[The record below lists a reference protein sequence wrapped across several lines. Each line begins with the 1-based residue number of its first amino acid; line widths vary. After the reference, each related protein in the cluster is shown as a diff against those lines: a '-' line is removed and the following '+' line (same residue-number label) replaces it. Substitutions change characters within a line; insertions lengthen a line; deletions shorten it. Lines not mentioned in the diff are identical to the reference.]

1 MWPPLGGGLAQIP
14 GMLRFGFETLA
25 LVGAAIVLFG
35 LLLRQSAAD
44 VTGMILTGV
53 ILGVMLRGLVSMVQR
68 LLDPAEFAVVQK
80 AMFASFGRVDP
91 GRRADR
97 RDHPRWRA
105 IRLQAVDAPAIDL
118 GGRGRIPRWA
128 FVPCARA
135 KKGPGMIRISSLSL
149 RAGQAEILRDINLT
163 LPQGGIIALIG
174 PNGAGKFT
182 LLHCIAGLM
191 SNRRPSS

>member
-1 MWPPLGGGLAQIP
+1 
-14 GMLRFGFETLA
+14 MLRFGFETLA
-25 LVGAAIVLFG
+25 LVGAATVLFG

-105 IRLQAVDAPAIDL
+105 IRLQAVDAPAMTLAVGVEFL
-118 GGRGRIPRWA
+118 GGLL
-128 FVPCARA
+128 CLARV
-135 KKGPGMIRISSLSL
+135 L
-149 RAGQAEILRDINLT
+149 RKVRA
-163 LPQGGIIALIG
+163 
-174 PNGAGKFT
+174 
-182 LLHCIAGLM
+182 
-191 SNRRPSS
+191 